1 MNEVRLN
8 DTKVVT
14 LKQAVQLIVSNPD
27 VNFMLRGE
35 PGVGKSS
42 IAREIARIV
51 GMPLA
56 MLDCPNLDLGDVCM
70 PVIDHENGVTR
81 YYPNARFGIHTGE
94 PNVMVLDEFTKAA
107 DPVKNMLHPLL
118 EVFMPR
124 LGDVPRPEGSIVYL
138 TGNLDTDGVGDG
150 LPQHTRQRIV
160 ELIVRKPD
168 ADDWL
173 AWAVNN
179 GIDPLVMAWV
189 DRYRQC
195 MASYL
200 DGVKN
205 EYIFHPSNPDDNVVS
220 PRTLEIASRIIK
232 NRDKYDE
239 DALLSALSGAAGSAY
254 AASQVSFIRYQD
266 SLPSVKSILESPMS
280 ADIPEQPGAR
290 AVLTFGLLEA
300 VETDT
305 LTNIEKYLGR
315 MEEEWQVVFN
325 VTLARHKTKKEIAE
339 RNRAFAV
346 WAAENEDL
354 L

>member
-14 LKQAVQLIVSNPD
+14 LKQAVQLIVSNPE

-179 GIDPLVMAWV
+179 GIDTLVMAWV

-195 MASYL
+195 LASYL

-232 NRDKYDE
+232 NRHLYDA
-239 DALLSALSGAAGSAY
+239 DALEAALAGTAGSSY
-254 AASQVSFIRYQD
+254 AASQVSFIEYQD
-266 SLPSVKSILESPMS
+266 SLPSPK
-280 ADIPEQPGAR
+280 DIKEKPDTAPIPYEAGAR
-290 AVLTFGLLEA
+290 SVLTFGLLEH
-300 VETDT
+300 VEKDT
-305 LTNIEKYLGR
+305 LTNILKYLRR
-315 MEEEWQVVFN
+315 MEEEWQVVFC
-325 VTLARHKTKKEIAE
+325 VTLARHESKKAI
-339 RNRAFAV
+339 AFANREFAL
-346 WAAENEDL
+346 WAADNEDL